1 MKNYEKWNGIHTRII
16 APKGSFKKIYNDL
29 VLECV
34 YYEGDYCECR
44 DCCECPVKEDQDDV
58 ERD

>member
-1 MKNYEKWNGIHTRII
+1 MN
-16 APKGSFKKIYNDL
+16 
-29 VLECV
+29 ECP

-58 ERD
+58 KRN